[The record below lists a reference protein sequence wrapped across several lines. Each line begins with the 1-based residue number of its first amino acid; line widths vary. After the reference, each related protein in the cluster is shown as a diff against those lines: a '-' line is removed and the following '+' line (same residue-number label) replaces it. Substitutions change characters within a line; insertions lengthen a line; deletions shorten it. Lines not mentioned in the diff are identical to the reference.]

1 LRDAVLFAWA
11 LLFFNVFGQVTA
23 VERYGYELFN
33 QLFAPASQS
42 VFGYG
47 AGAQDKT
54 AVVLYRDKDLQGK
67 SWPPAYGE
75 HARHLSRV
83 RAGEPLAL
91 MIDFV
96 FVDPRPD
103 PTIREL
109 RKELMAFEAA
119 GIKVFLASP
128 HEESAKAPKIR
139 KELEGAFATPVPVP
153 GLVGSASGI
162 GYPLFVL
169 AHEGKRKPTAA
180 PALYG
185 ALCNGDDRKGTG
197 HFCEPR
203 TAAAQ
208 VLPLDEAAWTLELF
222 WGMSYPESLSHV
234 ACRSIPGF
242 LGRLWTIIWSH
253 GEGLRVDCAFTPT
266 VTIEDLTSTEDPKEL
281 KKLFKGKAVFYGANF
296 LAGSD
301 IIFPPTHYSLPG
313 VYSHAMALDNLLTFG
328 TSYKREAIPNP
339 LPLVP
344 RWLKAP
350 MHRLVSELD
359 DLIQRPQWFPG
370 QGRLASFVRCF
381 GEELTPHCVQ
391 YPLLALVLLYLHV
404 VSNVGACLVDV
415 KRLAAIPRR
424 GARVLLLAL
433 SAAWTI
439 TLTIVAPLFLVLWFA
454 LKVEFEWLNLTA
466 GNWLEALLEAWA
478 GHQWGPPLMA
488 FVLTLINPRPSD
500 TDHGGKGG

>member
-33 QLFAPASQS
+33 QLFAPASHS

-47 AGAQDKT
+47 SGSQDRT
-54 AVVLYRDKDLQGK
+54 AVVLYRDTDLQGK

-83 RAGEPLAL
+83 RAGEPLAV

-103 PTIREL
+103 PTIRDL
-109 RKELMAFEAA
+109 RKELMAFESA

-128 HEESAKAPKIR
+128 HEESARAPKIR
-139 KELEGAFATPVPVP
+139 RELEGSFATPVPVP

-162 GYPLFVL
+162 GYPLFAL

-180 PALYG
+180 PAVYG
-185 ALCNGDDRKGTG
+185 ALCNNDDSKGRLG
-197 HFCEPR
+197 FCQPR
-203 TAAAQ
+203 TAAAKI
-208 VLPLDEAAWTLELF
+208 LPIDEAGWTLELF

-234 ACRSIPGF
+234 ACRAIPGF

-253 GEGLRVDCAFTPT
+253 GEGLRVDCPFTPT
-266 VTIEDLTSTEDPKEL
+266 VTVADLTSAENPKQL
-281 KKLFKGKAVFYGANF
+281 KDLFKGKAVFYGANF

-301 IIFPPTHYSLPG
+301 IIYPPTHYSLPG

-328 TSYKREAIPNP
+328 TSYKREAIANP
-339 LPLVP
+339 LPLLP
-344 RWLKAP
+344 RWLKASI
-350 MHRLVSELD
+350 HHLVAELD

-381 GEELTPHCVQ
+381 GDELTPHCLQ
-391 YPLLALVLLYLHV
+391 YGLLALVLLYLHV
-404 VSNVGACLVDV
+404 VASIDACLFDV

-424 GARVLLLAL
+424 GARVLLLVL
-433 SAAWTI
+433 SAVWTI
-439 TLTIVAPLFLVLWFA
+439 TLTIIVPLFLVLWFA
-454 LKVEFEWLNLTA
+454 LKIEFEWLDLTA

-478 GHQWGPPLMA
+478 GHHWGPPLMA
-488 FVLTLINPRPSD
+488 FVATLVSARPSD
-500 TDHGGKGG
+500 SDPGGKGG